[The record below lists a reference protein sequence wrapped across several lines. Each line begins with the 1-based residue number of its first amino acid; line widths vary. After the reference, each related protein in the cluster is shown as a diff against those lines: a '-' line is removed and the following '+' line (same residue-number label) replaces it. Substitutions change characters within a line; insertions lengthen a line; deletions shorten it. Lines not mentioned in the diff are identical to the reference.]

1 MLCFKIPLIRI
12 LWNPIK
18 WSWSYKQFY
27 YNTNLWQILIFHPLI
42 PSIKERRKSEN
53 AEGWK
58 AQFRKKLQWFCEYLE
73 YMFVFSNKIPP
84 LPFLRRAHVCWWSA
98 AWPCVVDYSKC
109 PLNPVAKIKINQ
121 KNAYLT
127 YDNMYIIGFVF
138 LRSSWWTEKIC
149 IVPFEKTKLPKKS
162 RKIQVIK

>member
-73 YMFVFSNKIPP
+73 YVSYLQISLPLAGRALLVERCVTLCGGLFKMFVKPQSQK
-84 LPFLRRAHVCWWSA
+84 
-98 AWPCVVDYSKC
+98 SK
-109 PLNPVAKIKINQ
+109 LLKKMLIKHI
-121 KNAYLT
+121 T
-127 YDNMYIIGFVF
+127 
-138 LRSSWWTEKIC
+138 IC
-149 IVPFEKTKLPKKS
+149 ISLDSSFYARHGGLKKYL
-162 RKIQVIK
+162 